1 MHTITNRDWIKL
13 TRKLAVSFSLLV
25 VVFFAFASKG
35 GGGDKKTNTFKA
47 DFEPL
52 RSLNSF
58 TLRSNPIYSGN
69 YSITHENNKINVNT
83 SFSYQ
88 RGNTI
93 FIMPY
98 KYKVNVNPNFSNA
111 PKTNLQF
118 LGVKIKIAK

>member
-1 MHTITNRDWIKL
+1 MYTITNREWIKL
-13 TRKLAVSFSLLV
+13 TRKLLVSFSLLV
-25 VVFFAFASKG
+25 IVFFASASKG
-35 GGGDKKTNTFKA
+35 GGGDKKTNSFRT

-52 RSLNSF
+52 RSLNTF
-58 TLRSNPIYSGN
+58 TLRSTPIYSGN
-69 YSITHENNKINVNT
+69 YSITHENNRINVNT

-98 KYKVNVNPNFSNA
+98 KYKVNVNSNFSNA

-118 LGVKIKIAK
+118 LGVKIKLNK

>member
-1 MHTITNRDWIKL
+1 MFTITNTDWIKL
-13 TRKLAVSFSLLV
+13 TRKLAASFSLLAI
-25 VVFFAFASKG
+25 VFFAFASKG
-35 GGGDKKTNTFKA
+35 GGGDKKTTTFRT

-58 TLRSNPIYSGN
+58 TLRSTPIYSGN
-69 YSITHENNKINVNT
+69 YSVTHENNKLNVNT

-98 KYKVNVNPNFSNA
+98 KYKVNVNPNLSNA
-111 PKTNLQF
+111 PKNNLQF
-118 LGVKIKIAK
+118 MGVKFKLAK

>member
-35 GGGDKKTNTFKA
+35 GGGDKKTNSFRT

-52 RSLNSF
+52 RSLNTF
-58 TLRSNPIYSGN
+58 TLRSTPIYSGN
-69 YSITHENNKINVNT
+69 YSITHENNRINVNT

-98 KYKVNVNPNFSNA
+98 KYKVNVNSNFSNA

-118 LGVKIKIAK
+118 LGVKIKLNK

>member
-1 MHTITNRDWIKL
+1 MFIVTNTDWIKM
-13 TRKLAVSFSLLV
+13 TRKLAASFSLLV
-25 VVFFAFASKG
+25 IVFFAFASKG
-35 GGGDKKTNTFKA
+35 GGGDKKTNTLRN

-58 TLRSNPIYSGN
+58 TLRSTPIYSGN
-69 YSITHENNKINVNT
+69 YSIAHENNRISVNT

-111 PKTNLQF
+111 PKSNLQF
-118 LGVKIKIAK
+118 MGVKIKIAK

>member
-1 MHTITNRDWIKL
+1 MFTITNTDWIKL
-13 TRKLAVSFSLLV
+13 TRKLAASFSLLV
-25 VVFFAFASKG
+25 IVFFAFASKG
-35 GGGDKKTNTFKA
+35 GGGDKKTTTFKT

-58 TLRSNPIYSGN
+58 TLRSTPIYSGN
-69 YSITHENNKINVNT
+69 YSVTHENNKLNVNT

-98 KYKVNVNPNFSNA
+98 KYKVNVNPNLNNA
-111 PKTNLQF
+111 PKSNLQF
-118 LGVKIKIAK
+118 MGVKIKLAK